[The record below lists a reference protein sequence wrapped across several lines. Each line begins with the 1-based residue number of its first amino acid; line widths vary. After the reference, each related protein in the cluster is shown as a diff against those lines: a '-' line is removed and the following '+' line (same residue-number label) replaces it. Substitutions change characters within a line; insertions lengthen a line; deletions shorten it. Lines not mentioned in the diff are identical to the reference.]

1 MEIHYKEYG
10 LKKYDSDM
18 LKVSIIIPVYN
29 VALYIEDCLNSVL
42 SQTYPN
48 IECVIVDDCGQDNSM
63 CIVKSLLA
71 ARSSHIEIRMIT
83 HKVNKGLSEARNSG
97 IREATGDYLYF
108 LDSDDYIA
116 EDAIERMVDMVE
128 KCAVDFVVGNVETI
142 GDDSRQRYYLRM
154 KSGYLFGNEKISYSY
169 SESQWYMM
177 AWNKMV
183 SRSFL
188 LKNDIFFVPNIY
200 HEDEIWSFKLALL
213 ADSMA
218 VCDSVTY
225 FYRIRKNGSIMS
237 GLTMKHME
245 DMLFVFDNCLLLAKK
260 YNRICLYSK
269 LRTFYLT
276 LICNGYRINDKAY
289 ANELLRCLERKDK
302 GFFLNINI
310 LSCSWR
316 NRVKYILSLIPI
328 RILYAM
334 AKVLPF

>member
-1 MEIHYKEYG
+1 M
-10 LKKYDSDM
+10 
-18 LKVSIIIPVYN
+18 KVSIIIPVYN
-29 VALYIEDCLNSVL
+29 VALYIKDCLISVL

-48 IECVIVDDCGQDNSM
+48 IECIIVDDCGQDDSM
-63 CIVKSLLA
+63 RIVKSVLA
-71 ARSSHIEIRMIT
+71 TKSSHIEIKIVT

-97 IREATGDYLYF
+97 IRNATGDYLYF

-116 EDAIERMVDMVE
+116 KDTIERMVNMAE
-128 KCAVDFVVGNVETI
+128 ECAVDFIIGNVEAI

-154 KSGYLFGNEKISYSY
+154 KSGFLFGNEKISYTY

-188 LKNDIFFVPNIY
+188 LKNDIFFAPNIY
-200 HEDEIWSFKLALL
+200 HEDELWSFKLALL

-218 VCDSVTY
+218 ICDSVTY
-225 FYRIRKNGSIMS
+225 FYRIRKEGSIMS

-245 DMLFVFDNCLLLAKK
+245 DMLFVFNNCLLLAKK
-260 YNRICLYSK
+260 YNKICLYSK

-276 LICNGYRINDKAY
+276 LICNGYRINDRAY
-289 ANELLRCLERKDK
+289 TNQLLRCLERKDK
-302 GFFLNINI
+302 GFFLNTNF

-316 NRVKYILSLIPI
+316 NRIKYILCIIPI
-328 RILYAM
+328 RTLYAM
-334 AKVLPF
+334 AKILPF